1 MKTQKQKPN
10 YSTNYKGI
18 SIILLWCHALSP
30 LFSCKSLI
38 SVVLV
43 WVTQG
48 FSLSLSLFLKL
59 YNTIFFLI
67 IIHLV
72 KQCSQKSSYK
82 WDYSVFFF
90 FLRCLESKQTH
101 LCPSRERESVVFGQ
115 LIEKRRR
122 RGRLQLW
129 ILYFQLPEVFV
140 DTLAE

>member
-1 MKTQKQKPN
+1 M
-10 YSTNYKGI
+10 
-18 SIILLWCHALSP
+18 
-30 LFSCKSLI
+30 
-38 SVVLV
+38 
-43 WVTQG
+43 
-48 FSLSLSLFLKL
+48 
-59 YNTIFFLI
+59 
-67 IIHLV
+67 
-72 KQCSQKSSYK
+72 KQCAQKSSYK
-82 WDYSVFFF
+82 WDYSVFFFF